1 MDKNTVL
8 TIVELLI
15 SLILEGIILSFV
27 FMWIGNKLQSKNEQK
42 LKEELANIEKQ
53 NKFDFEQLQTE
64 IRLAKTDIIN
74 QIKESTK
81 H

>member
-1 MDKNTVL
+1 VDKNTVL